1 MNYIN
6 LMKKIN
12 AFNIIKIIIILK
24 MLKKNDREQVLIKT

>member
-24 MLKKNDREQVLIKT
+24 MLKKNDRE